1 MLTMAMQGSEERGA
15 QPQVRGLKRGEFEAL
30 IGLGLFQDEPIE
42 LLDGELVVLPVQGE
56 AHAWVV
62 AKLSR
67 WLSQALDAS
76 WDVYSH
82 SGLAVGDRSLPE
94 PDLCV
99 ARANPRPRRPDDA
112 VLVVEVS
119 RSRLAF
125 DLGKKAGIYA
135 RGAVPNY
142 WVVDLAHRAIH
153 VHTQPRDGVYTC
165 VETVGPDATLSI
177 AEVPAVHVPA
187 ARLLPDGG

>member
-1 MLTMAMQGSEERGA
+1 MLVMTKGSEERGA
-15 QPQVRGLKRGEFEAL
+15 QPLVRGLKRGEFEAL
-30 IGLGLFQDEPIE
+30 IGLGLFEDESIE
-42 LLDGELVVLPVQGE
+42 LLDGELVVLPVQSE
-56 AHAWVV
+56 VHAWVV

-67 WLSQALDAS
+67 LLSHALDAS

-82 SGLAVGDRSLPE
+82 SGLALGERSLPE

-99 ARANPRPRRPDDA
+99 APASARPRRPDDA

-125 DLGKKAGIYA
+125 DLGKKAALYA

-142 WVVDLAHRAIH
+142 WVVDLAHRLVH
-153 VHTQPRDGVYTC
+153 VHTQPRDSIYTSIA
-165 VETVGPDATLSI
+165 TVGPEATLGVPGI
-177 AEVPAVHVPA
+177 AEIRVLAGQ
-187 ARLLPDGG
+187 LLPDAG